1 MRVLLLCLLCLVG
14 AIARASAAPPE
25 RIEIRYAV
33 QFGTMTIGEGRD
45 VFEHRD
51 GRYQV
56 RSESKTVG
64 LAAVY
69 RLDVKRESRGR
80 IEADGLHPEFF
91 EEIRNGKVKRRVNF
105 DWKKRQASLFDGE
118 ETKVVDLPDNTWDS
132 TSFGY
137 NFAFARPQPSDFP
150 VNLTDG
156 RRISD
161 YRYAILGKERIETE
175 IGTLETLHVKKVQE
189 PGDKRGLEVWLAQD
203 HHNLPVRI
211 RYVGK
216 DGRVLD
222 STVTRI
228 NYSK

>member
-1 MRVLLLCLLCLVG
+1 MRILLLCLLLLG
-14 AIARASAAPPE
+14 ATLSHSAAPPS

-33 QFGTMTIGEGRD
+33 QFGSMTIGEGRD
-45 VFEHRD
+45 IFEHEN
-51 GRYQV
+51 GRYRV

-64 LAAVY
+64 LASVY

-80 IEADGLHPEFF
+80 IDAEGLRPEFF
-91 EEIRNGKVKRRVNF
+91 EEIRNGKPKRRVDF
-105 DWKKRQASLFDGE
+105 DWSKRQATLFDGE
-118 ETKVVDLPDNTWDS
+118 RTKVVELPDNTWDS

-137 NFAFARPQPSDFP
+137 NFAFAQPRPSDFP

-161 YRYAILGKERIETE
+161 YRYAVLGNERIETK
-175 IGTLETLHVKKVQE
+175 IGPLDTLHVKKVQE
-189 PGDKRGLEVWLAQD
+189 PGDKRGLEVWLAQA

-211 RYVGK
+211 RYISK

-222 STVTRI
+222 SVVTKI
-228 NYSK
+228 HYSK

>member
-1 MRVLLLCLLCLVG
+1 MRVMLLCLVMLG
-14 AIARASAAPPE
+14 SAAAHAAATPAH
-25 RIEIRYAV
+25 IEISYAV
-33 QFGTMTIGEGRD
+33 QFGSMTIGEGRD
-45 VFEHRD
+45 VFEHED
-51 GRYQV
+51 GRYRV

-64 LAAVY
+64 LASIY

-80 IEADGLHPEFF
+80 IAADGLRPEVF
-91 EEIRNGKVKRRVNF
+91 EEIRNGKPKRRVDF
-105 DWKKRQASLFDGE
+105 DWSKRQATLFDGE
-118 ETKVVDLPDNTWDS
+118 RTKVVDLPDHTWDS

-137 NFAFARPQPSDFP
+137 NFAFAQPGPSNFP

-161 YRYAILGKERIETE
+161 YRYAVLGQERLETP

-189 PGDKRGLEVWLAQD
+189 PGDKRGLEVWLARE

-222 STVTRI
+222 SIVTRLD
-228 NYSK
+228 YSK

>member
-1 MRVLLLCLLCLVG
+1 MRLLLLCVMLLATSPAL
-14 AIARASAAPPE
+14 ATTPPS
-25 RIEIRYAV
+25 RIEIHYAV
-33 QFGTMTIGEGRD
+33 QFGSMTIGEGRD
-45 VFEHRD
+45 VFEHED
-51 GRYQV
+51 GRYRV

-64 LAAVY
+64 LAAIY

-80 IEADGLHPEFF
+80 IEADGLRPEFF
-91 EEIRNGKVKRRVNF
+91 EEIRNGKPKRRVDF
-105 DWKKRQASLFDGE
+105 DWNKRQATLFDGE
-118 ETKVVDLPDNTWDS
+118 HTKVVELPDNTWDS

-137 NFAFARPQPSDFP
+137 NFAFTKPRPSAFP

-161 YRYAILGKERIETE
+161 YRYEVLGKERLETE
-175 IGTLETLHVKKVQE
+175 IGALDTLHVKKIQE

-222 STVTRI
+222 STVTKIDYFR
-228 NYSK
+228 

>member
-1 MRVLLLCLLCLVG
+1 MRFLLLCLMLL
-14 AIARASAAPPE
+14 ATAPALAATPPS

-33 QFGTMTIGEGRD
+33 QFGSMTIGEGRD
-45 VFEHRD
+45 VFEHED
-51 GRYQV
+51 GRYRI

-64 LAAVY
+64 LAAIY

-80 IEADGLHPEFF
+80 IEADGLRPEFF
-91 EEIRNGKVKRRVNF
+91 EEIRNGKPKRRVDF
-105 DWKKRQASLFDGE
+105 DWSKRQATLFDGE
-118 ETKVVDLPDNTWDS
+118 RTKVVDLPDNTWDS

-137 NFAFARPQPSDFP
+137 NFAFTKPRPSAFP

-161 YRYAILGKERIETE
+161 YRYELLGKERLETE
-175 IGTLETLHVKKVQE
+175 IGTLDTLHVKKIQE

-222 STVTRI
+222 STVTKIDYFR
-228 NYSK
+228 

>member
-1 MRVLLLCLLCLVG
+1 MRVLLLCLALVCSV
-14 AIARASAAPPE
+14 AAHAAAPPS

-33 QFGTMTIGEGRD
+33 QFGKMTIGEGRD
-45 VFEHRD
+45 VFEHEN
-51 GRYQV
+51 GRYRV

-80 IEADGLHPEFF
+80 IEADGLRPEFF
-91 EEIRNGKVKRRVNF
+91 EEIRNGKPKRRVDF
-105 DWKKRQASLFDGE
+105 DWTKRQATLFDGE
-118 ETKVVDLPDNTWDS
+118 ETKVVDLPENTWDS

-137 NFAFARPQPSDFP
+137 NFAFATPRPSDFP

-156 RRISD
+156 RRIND
-161 YRYAILGKERIETE
+161 YRYAVLGKERLETD
-175 IGTLETLHVKKVQE
+175 IGMLETLHVKKVQE
-189 PGDKRGLEVWLAQD
+189 PGDKRGLEVWLALD

-222 STVTRI
+222 STVTKI